1 MRLTMTHFNNDLLP
15 HLKAKEHD
23 DYDRAIKALSSC
35 SSPSACSAPDFTEV
49 LKRMKH
55 IMQAHPWWKKR
66 IDGTPLANDLPVR
79 AAVECC
85 EIIRELQNASLERL
99 PEGGC

>member
-1 MRLTMTHFNNDLLP
+1 MPKCTCNFKTPVTPLERNDNCP
-15 HLKAKEHD
+15 IHGA
-23 DYDRAIKALSSC
+23 RAC
-35 SSPSACSAPDFTEV
+35 CNSPSACSAPDFTEV